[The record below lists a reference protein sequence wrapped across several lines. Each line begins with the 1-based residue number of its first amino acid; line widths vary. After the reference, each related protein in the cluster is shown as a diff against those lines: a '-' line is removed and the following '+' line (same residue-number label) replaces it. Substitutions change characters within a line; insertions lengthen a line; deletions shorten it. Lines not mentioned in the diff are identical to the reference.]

1 MSDAESP
8 VVDADDES
16 PLEQAAAGVTTGLV
30 LLVAFGLLALD
41 VSWFWIAFPVGFG
54 GLLPAAV
61 GLARYYEESETSD
74 TGESAASD
82 DPVEALKNRYA
93 RSEIDEAE
101 FERRLDDLLD
111 SDGDTKMSVDE
122 PISETADRETARE

>member
-61 GLARYYEESETSD
+61 GLARYYQQSEAMFLELEWNVNAFF
-74 TGESAASD
+74 TGGSLGLDKCFFFQLNFLELFAWNCLA
-82 DPVEALKNRYA
+82 PR
-93 RSEIDEAE
+93 E
-101 FERRLDDLLD
+101 FL
-111 SDGDTKMSVDE
+111 GVKAV
-122 PISETADRETARE
+122 ADI